1 MKNSETTGVAQ
12 WRRLALELPSTLEGE
27 HMQHADFRLVKGKTT
42 RIFATLARDQQGF
55 GVLMLT
61 PEQQQA
67 FCAEL
72 PAVFQPFPAGWGRN
86 GATLVDLTKA
96 DEETMR
102 GGLRAAY
109 NHILSKLE
117 KKPAKAKPTP

>member
-1 MKNSETTGVAQ
+1 VRNSQKTGVAQ
-12 WRRLALELPSTLEGE
+12 WRRLALELPSTIEGE

-67 FCAEL
+67 FCSEL
-72 PAVFQPFPAGWGRN
+72 QEVFQPFPAGWGRN
-86 GATLVDLTKA
+86 GATLVKLDAA

-109 NHILSKLE
+109 SNILSKLE
-117 KKPAKAKPTP
+117 KKPAKAKSTP